1 MAEGRGKTAKIMT
14 DGDRVATFIESYC
27 RLTKGSRAGENIALR
42 PWQKDILNDI
52 FTLLP
57 DGRRKYRRGLLG
69 LPRKNGKSLLGAGIA
84 LFGLFDEIG
93 AEVYTVAGDRLQ
105 AKIVFGEAARMV
117 QLDPALSAR
126 LRVFRDAIEMP
137 ATGSVLRALSADSSR
152 QEGLNPSMVVFDEV
166 HVQPDDSL
174 WSVMN
179 LGSGARANPL
189 ILGITTAGSKT
200 DSRGQDSLAYRLFQ
214 YGKRLRSGEESDPSF
229 YFQWFQ
235 ADEDA
240 PTRSEPAWKQANPA
254 YGDFLDPEDFKSA
267 VRSLPEPEFRT
278 KRMNLWVSSA
288 TAWLPHGVWETR
300 GVERKIQ
307 PGESVVLGFDGSFSG
322 DCTALVAA
330 TLDGFVD
337 VIGLWERPADDDH
350 WRVDIAEVEE
360 AIRAAAKTYN
370 VLEVAADPYRWA
382 RSLQLLLND
391 GIPVMEFPQSP
402 ARMVPATTLF
412 YDAVTQERLTHS
424 GDPRLSRHI
433 ENCAVKID
441 AQGPRLRKEHKNSKR
456 KIDLAVAAVMA
467 YARASTLAD
476 TPAKVAP
483 AVKFWS
489 PNDVE

>member
-1 MAEGRGKTAKIMT
+1 
-14 DGDRVATFIESYC
+14 
-27 RLTKGSRAGENIALR
+27 
-42 PWQKDILNDI
+42 
-52 FTLLP
+52 
-57 DGRRKYRRGLLG
+57 
-69 LPRKNGKSLLGAGIA
+69 
-84 LFGLFDEIG
+84 
-93 AEVYTVAGDRLQ
+93 
-105 AKIVFGEAARMV
+105 
-117 QLDPALSAR
+117 
-126 LRVFRDAIEMP
+126 
-137 ATGSVLRALSADSSR
+137 
-152 QEGLNPSMVVFDEV
+152 
-166 HVQPDDSL
+166 
-174 WSVMN
+174 
-179 LGSGARANPL
+179 
-189 ILGITTAGSKT
+189 
-200 DSRGQDSLAYRLFQ
+200 
-214 YGKRLRSGEESDPSF
+214 
-229 YFQWFQ
+229 
-235 ADEDA
+235 
-240 PTRSEPAWKQANPA
+240 
-254 YGDFLDPEDFKSA
+254 
-267 VRSLPEPEFRT
+267 
-278 KRMNLWVSSA
+278 MNLWVSSA